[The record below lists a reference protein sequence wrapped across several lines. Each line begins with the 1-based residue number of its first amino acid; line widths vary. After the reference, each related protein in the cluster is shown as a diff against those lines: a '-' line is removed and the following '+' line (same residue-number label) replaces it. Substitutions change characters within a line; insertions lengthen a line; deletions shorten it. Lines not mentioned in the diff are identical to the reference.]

1 MRRIFAALF
10 VMATASTAWVRA
22 QEYFPLNPGTRKHF
36 KATVN
41 QNTSVGGQSAMSVTV
56 YFRNTEEVVGQAKV
70 YDKPGILVRTT
81 RVDSIPGRPTDESKL
96 SQLIENYYQT
106 RPQGIFLLANFN
118 LPADTGHK
126 PDSTRYEP
134 TLQVLKLPADSGAKW
149 IVGTMKMQGILVGL
163 TGQVLGR
170 EDMETPAGSFKNCLK
185 TKSRSTSVS
194 GGIQAASGLAMNVTG
209 GEFSSISWYAP
220 GVGLV
225 KQDVT
230 SRFVLSSPNLPPGMS
245 AELSFQQNLALTKVE
260 TAPKE
265 EKKATNKK

>member
-1 MRRIFAALF
+1 MRKLWAMLFIAVTVSAA
-10 VMATASTAWVRA
+10 RGQA

-36 KATVN
+36 QATVN
-41 QNTSVGGQSAMSVTV
+41 QNTSVGGQSAMSVTA

-70 YDKPGILVRTT
+70 YDKPAILVRTT
-81 RVDSIPGRPTDESKL
+81 RLDSIPGRPTAESKL
-96 SQLIENYYQT
+96 SQLIENYYQA

-149 IVGTMKMQGILVGL
+149 VVGTMKMQGILVGL

-170 EDMETPAGSFKNCLK
+170 EDVETPGGSFKNCLK
-185 TKSRSTSVS
+185 TKSSSTSVS
-194 GGIQAASGLAMNVTG
+194 GTLQGASRLSMNVTG

-225 KQDVT
+225 KQEVAT
-230 SRFVLSSPNLPPGMS
+230 RFVLSSPNLPPGMS

-260 TAPKE
+260 SAPKE
-265 EKKATNKK
+265 EKKTSIKK

>member
-1 MRRIFAALF
+1 MRKAWALFFTAAL
-10 VMATASTAWVRA
+10 VSPAWG
-22 QEYFPLNPGTRKHF
+22 EDFFPLNPGTKKHF

-41 QNTSVGGQSAMSVTV
+41 QNTSVGGQSAMSNSA
-56 YFRNTEEVVGQAKV
+56 YFRNTEEVIGQAKV
-70 YDKPGILVRTT
+70 YDKPAVLVRTT
-81 RVDSIPGRPTDESKL
+81 RVDSIPGRPADESKQ
-96 SQLIENYYQT
+96 SHLIENYYQA

-118 LPADTGHK
+118 LPSDSGQK

-149 IVGTMKMQGILVGL
+149 IIGTMKMQGILVGL

-170 EDMETPAGSFKNCLK
+170 EDVETPAGSFKNCLK
-185 TKSRSTSVS
+185 TKSSSTSVS
-194 GGIQAASGLAMNVTG
+194 GTLQGASRLSMSVTG

-225 KQDVT
+225 KQDVST
-230 SRFVLSSPNLPPGMS
+230 RFVLSSPNLPPGMS
-245 AELSFQQNLALTKVE
+245 AELTFQQNLALTKVE

-265 EKKATNKK
+265 EKKAPTKK

>member
-1 MRRIFAALF
+1 MRKFLTFLFFGAA
-10 VMATASTAWVRA
+10 VSSAWGQA
-22 QEYFPLNPGTRKHF
+22 PEYFPLNPGTRKHF
-36 KATVN
+36 QATVN
-41 QNTSVGGQSAMSVTV
+41 QNTSVGGQSTMSVTA
-56 YFRNTEEVVGQAKV
+56 YFRNSEEVVGQAKV
-70 YDKPGILVRTT
+70 YDKPAVLVRTT
-81 RVDSIPGRPTDESKL
+81 RVDSIPGRPTEESKL
-96 SQLIENYYQT
+96 SQRIENYYQT

-149 IVGTMKMQGILVGL
+149 VVGTMKMQGILVGL

-170 EDMETPAGSFKNCLK
+170 ENMETPAGSFKNCLK
-185 TKSRSTSVS
+185 TKSSSTSVS
-194 GGIQAASGLAMNVTG
+194 GGIQGASGLAMNVTG

-230 SRFVLSSPNLPPGMS
+230 TRFVLSSPNLPPGMT
-245 AELSFQQNLALTKVE
+245 AELSFQQNLILTKTE
-260 TAPKE
+260 TAPKG
-265 EKKATNKK
+265 EKKEAKKK